1 MSEETATYQVTK
13 STPNLNT
20 MAGVVSDILGNLTVE
35 RRAEIA
41 NTLEDDLIQF
51 HPSWGRDIRDRYNLW
66 QDSAVLHGIGED
78 HPDDASMVII
88 RKVWQQLQ
96 NSEETD

>member
-20 MAGVVSDILGNLTVE
+20 MAGVVSDILENLTAE

-41 NTLEDDLIQF
+41 NTLGADLIQF
-51 HPSWGRDIRDRYNLW
+51 HSSWGRDIRNRYNLW
-66 QDSAVLHGIGED
+66 QDSAVWHDIGED
-78 HPDDASMVII
+78 HLDDASMMII

-96 NSEETD
+96 NLEETD